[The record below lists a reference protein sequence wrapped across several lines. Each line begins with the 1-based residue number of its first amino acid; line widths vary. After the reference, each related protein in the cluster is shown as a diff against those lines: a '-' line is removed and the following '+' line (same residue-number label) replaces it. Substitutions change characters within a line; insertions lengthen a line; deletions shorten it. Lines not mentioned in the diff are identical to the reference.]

1 MKQLL
6 LALVIGVLSVGTQST
21 VLADAWQKIAQ
32 KDGGEISSFSQNK
45 FLSMYATAVNQ
56 VYRSLDGGSRWTKL
70 TQPSSRVD
78 FTYQVHTTIDSIN
91 REAIIVL
98 AIKAGKIDSIY
109 RSRNSGE
116 SWEIMDWVKDSIGG
130 KTPDQVFTSRFGLL
144 YISGFDAVSKTYS
157 LYESRDN
164 GNSFSLVYTS
174 QKSSVPISGYYEAQD
189 SSKYIYSSAEVVR
202 IPTNGNRTNTDKNII
217 SLTTVQNF
225 SGSPVVVYA
234 VERTPAL
241 SIIRSNNNGQ
251 SWTPVN
257 TNLPLD
263 SMKRLVTLASGRDG
277 EVYLFFM
284 SNQDSTYIYKLGAG
298 SSNWQDV
305 TTLNRSFS
313 GVQSLQSGSYLM
325 FGKDGVFLGEEGA
338 RTWTSSSTGI
348 QAFPLYLAAS
358 VDQSS
363 IVSCDKSGN
372 IYTTLTT
379 TGTWGT
385 STLPLALNTN
395 EDITGIATSTK
406 GVVMLSTKT
415 RGIMVSNDRGF
426 SFVQGKLRSTNQ
438 IFDGKT
444 GGLCSN
450 SSGTYFVIGQNGFLS
465 SSDGGQTWDLIDDKP
480 QWNSLVITS
489 MFSTDTSTFLLGTS
503 NGVQQFNTQ
512 SKELSSIGLT
522 GVNATIGVDS
532 DGTIVAGTT
541 NNEKTRLTIHR
552 KRKADA
558 SFSEVT
564 SVQLNPD
571 MPYQMVVTKAGN
583 TYINTGISFVV
594 LPTNA
599 TSVTPIR
606 VSLQDEKVTYV
617 GLETNGTLITA
628 TALGGVYI
636 DTTTVPSS
644 VDEDVLPSSLMSIIP
659 NPVSG
664 ICSIQTPEQVVS
676 ITISSVTGI
685 GTVLNLPVNTTTDT
699 TSQLNQVQVDVSTLQ
714 SGVYTCTVATKR
726 GSIRKLFVISR

>member
-6 LALVIGVLSVGTQST
+6 LALLLCVLCSGTQSSL
-21 VLADAWQKIAQ
+21 LADNWQKIAQ

-45 FLSMYATAVNQ
+45 FLTMYVTAVNQ

-70 TQPSSRVD
+70 MQPSSRTD
-78 FTYQVHTTIDSIN
+78 FTYQVHATIDSNN

-109 RSRNSGE
+109 RSRNSGD
-116 SWEIMDWVKDSIGG
+116 SWEIMDWIKDSIGG
-130 KTPDQVFTSRFGLL
+130 NTPSQVFTSRFGLL
-144 YISGFDAVSKTYS
+144 YISGFNSTSNTYS

-174 QKSSVPISGYYEAQD
+174 QKPSTPITGYYEAQD

-202 IPTNGNRTNTDKNII
+202 ISTNGNRTSTDKNIV
-217 SLTTVQNF
+217 SLTTTQNF

-234 VERTPAL
+234 IERTPTI

-251 SWTPVN
+251 SWTPIN
-257 TNLPLD
+257 NNLPLD

-277 EVYLFFM
+277 EVYLFFTT
-284 SNQDSTYIYKLGAG
+284 SQDSTYIYKLGAG

-305 TTLNRSFS
+305 ITLNRSFS

-325 FGKDGVFLGEEGA
+325 YGKDGIFLGEEGA

-385 STLPLALNTN
+385 STLPLPFSSND
-395 EDITGIATSTK
+395 DITGIATSTK
-406 GVVMLSTKT
+406 GVVILTTKSS
-415 RGIMVSNDRGF
+415 GIMVSNDRGF

-438 IFDGKT
+438 AIEGRSS
-444 GGLCSN
+444 GLCTN
-450 SSGTYFVIGQNGFLS
+450 GNGAYCTVGQNGFLKS
-465 SSDGGQTWDLIDDKP
+465 YDGGQVWELVADTM
-480 QWNSLVITS
+480 QWNSFVVSSI
-489 MFSTDTSTFLLGTS
+489 FSTDTTTFILGTS
-503 NGVQQFNTQ
+503 NGVMQYSTET
-512 SKELSSIGLT
+512 KELTPIGLNGLNT
-522 GVNATIGVDS
+522 TLGVDS
-532 DGTIVAGTT
+532 LRTIVAGTIS
-541 NNEKTRLTIHR
+541 NDKTRLTIHR
-552 KRKADA
+552 KRQIDA
-558 SFSEVT
+558 SFTEVT
-564 SVQLNPD
+564 SLQLNPD
-571 MPYQMVVTKAGN
+571 VPYQMVVTKAGN
-583 TYINTGISFVV
+583 TYINTGSTFVL
-594 LPTNA
+594 LPNNA
-599 TSVTPIR
+599 TSVSPIR
-606 VSLQDEKVTYV
+606 VSLEDEKVTYV
-617 GLETNGTLITA
+617 GLETNGTLIAA
-628 TALGGVYI
+628 TALGGVFI
-636 DTTTVPSS
+636 DTTTTPSS
-644 VDEDVLPSSLMSIIP
+644 VEDEQLPSSLMSIAP

-664 ICSIQTPEQVVS
+664 LCSIQTPEKITS
-676 ITISSVTGI
+676 ITISSVTGV
-685 GTVLNLPVNTTTDT
+685 GSELNVPYDLSASDI
-699 TSQLNQVQVDVSTLQ
+699 NQIQVDVSALP
-714 SGVYTCTVATKR
+714 SGVYTCTLSTKR